1 MNMNIIEKT
10 RERGTS
16 WKEKHEYHEL
26 GITRLLGKSS
36 KWSFM
41 VCNN

>member
-1 MNMNIIEKT
+1 MNMDIIEKT

-26 GITRLLGKSS
+26 GTTRLLRKSS
-36 KWSFM
+36 KWSIM
-41 VCNN
+41 VWNN